1 MLYIFLKRKISKNYG
16 TSIIFMCLTFKG
28 YATIFLLNLFILIRT
43 STVSKFLK
51 IWEPSG
57 GQQLYLKEIVS
68 IAK

>member
-1 MLYIFLKRKISKNYG
+1 MLYIFLKRKNSKDYG
-16 TSIIFMCLTFKG
+16 TSIIFICLTFKG